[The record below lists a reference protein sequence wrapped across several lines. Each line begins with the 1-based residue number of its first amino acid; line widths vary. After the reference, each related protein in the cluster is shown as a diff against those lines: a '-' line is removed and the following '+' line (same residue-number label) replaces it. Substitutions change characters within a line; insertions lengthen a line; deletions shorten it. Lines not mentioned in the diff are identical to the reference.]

1 MILRIGNNPKSIR
14 ARLAFTL
21 IELILVMGVLVAV
34 MSTAAVSLS
43 RFYRGRVLQH
53 EAGRF
58 IALTRYAQNRA
69 VSSGVPMV
77 LWIDYEQKTY
87 GLREEARFDTSK
99 VKLLTTQKEIYET
112 PVNAFHEEK
121 NLNFK
126 LGENLQ
132 FLLDNRERL
141 TNGVAMMR
149 FYPDGAIDEDSL
161 QYLVIEDKDQE
172 MIPISQSHNRL
183 YYEISNP
190 TNEWLQSFR

>member
-1 MILRIGNNPKSIR
+1 
-14 ARLAFTL
+14 L

-34 MSTAAVSLS
+34 ISTAAASLS
-43 RFYRGRVLQH
+43 RFYRGRILQH

-69 VSSGVPMV
+69 VSSGVPML

-87 GLREEARFDTSK
+87 GLREEARFNSSQ
-99 VKLLTTQKEIYET
+99 VKLLTTQNEIYET

-121 NLNFK
+121 TLNFK
-126 LGENLQ
+126 LAENLQ

-141 TNGVAMMR
+141 TNGLAMIR

-161 QYLVIEDKDQE
+161 QYLVLEDKNQE

-183 YYEISNP
+183 YYEISDP